1 MGEWK
6 QPGAKSPHSMQG
18 QEGGRQSPQGFAA
31 SGAEFVLLELG
42 FFLCVC
48 DGVRETKIAPL
59 EE

>member
-18 QEGGRQSPQGFAA
+18 QEGGRHNPQGFAV

-42 FFLCVC
+42 FFFVFVMVC
-48 DGVRETKIAPL
+48 ERPK
-59 EE
+59 